1 MTLILWKIQHI
12 SWLRIKLKLIEL
24 KRLLYYFLVASI
36 TTIAAVIC
44 IVILDEN
51 KTFFRKFKYFS
62 IILVFGV
69 YLIIFSAGVLRLKH
83 QSYLKA
89 FLSGLLTSGFSVI
102 TITSAVI
109 IAEIINRGRFTGKW
123 DKVAI
128 VALIIFGTLS
138 IVSSLI
144 PFIAKRYWTVSK
156 KIDDNIL
163 DRM

>member
-12 SWLRIKLKLIEL
+12 SWLRIKLKLITL

-36 TTIAAVIC
+36 ATIAAVIC
-44 IVILDEN
+44 IVILNEN
-51 KTFFRKFKYFS
+51 KTFTRKFEYFS
-62 IILVFGV
+62 IILVIGV

-83 QSYLKA
+83 KSYLKT
-89 FLSGLLTSGFSVI
+89 FLGGLLTSGFSVI
-102 TITSAVI
+102 TINSAAI
-109 IAEIINRGRFTGKW
+109 IAELINGGRLTRKW

-128 VALIIFGTLS
+128 VTLIFFGTLS

-163 DRM
+163 DNM